1 MKNYILNILIF
12 SGILTL
18 FLIGAK
24 PASAALTVEDCMKST
39 WTTPVGCDKVLDSYY
54 AGYYTNGYQY
64 GYTETSYAY
73 NPSYSTRSY
82 NSQSS
87 TTKTPIVN
95 NYYYQTLPITTNKQ
109 VASASTTT
117 KTTSSTSTQAKSNTS
132 TKASSASKTTSDD
145 VSKVSGAQGFNNGLT
160 AMSYGSQGIFFPHS
174 FWQWLI
180 VIFLILVIIILARLI
195 ARPLKREVR
204 TVEARA

>member
-73 NPSYSTRSY
+73 NPSYATRSY
-82 NSQSS
+82 SSQTG

-109 VASASTTT
+109 VASTSTTT
-117 KTTSSTSTQAKSNTS
+117 KTTSSTQAKSSTS
-132 TKASSASKTTSDD
+132 TKSSDVNKDEESRISDN
-145 VSKVSGAQGFNNGLT
+145 QGFNNGLT
-160 AMSYGSQGIFFPHS
+160 AMSYTGQSGFFPGS
-174 FWQWLI
+174 FWHWLI
-180 VIFLILVIIILARLI
+180 VIFLILVIVILTRMI
-195 ARPLKREVR
+195 ARPSRREVH
-204 TVEARA
+204 TVQAHA

>member
-1 MKNYILNILIF
+1 
-12 SGILTL
+12 
-18 FLIGAK
+18 
-24 PASAALTVEDCMKST
+24 MKST

-64 GYTETSYAY
+64 GYTNNTPAY
-73 NPSYSTRSY
+73 NPNYSTRTYGSG
-82 NSQSS
+82 SQVS
-87 TTKTPIVN
+87 TTKTPVVN

-145 VSKVSGAQGFNNGLT
+145 ISNVSGAQGFNNGLT
-160 AMSYGSQGIFFPHS
+160 AMSYTGQNVFFPNS
-174 FWQWLI
+174 FWHWLI
-180 VIFLILVIIILARLI
+180 VIFLILVIVILTRMI
-195 ARPLKREVR
+195 ARTPRKEVH
-204 TVEARA
+204 TVKAHA